1 MEAATMNKYHIKSFH
16 DIAEDSYQYGMG
28 KMVNY
33 YEMEGMIEADEAL
46 DALEQYGKKILF
58 YDYDGY
64 EINTDNDVLSYDVL
78 VNEHYEEPTADEI
91 TCWKDGRLKLY
102 NDHITFQI
110 SLMQPITN
118 LK

>member
-1 MEAATMNKYHIKSFH
+1 MMEKYYIKSHH
-16 DIAEDSYQYGMG
+16 DISEDSYQYGMG

-33 YEMEGMIEADEAL
+33 YEMEGIIEADEAL
-46 DALEQYGKKILF
+46 DALEQYGKKILL

-64 EINTDNDVLSYDVL
+64 EINTDNDVLSYDIL
-78 VNEHYEEPTADEI
+78 TNEHCIEATAKEI
-91 TCWKDGRLKLY
+91 TLWKKGKLTLY
-102 NDHITFQI
+102 NDHITFKI

>member
-1 MEAATMNKYHIKSFH
+1 MINEG
-16 DIAEDSYQYGMG
+16 EDVYWSLGELLSG
-28 KMVNY
+28 DV
-33 YEMEGMIEADEAL
+33 EADEAL

-78 VNEHYEEPTADEI
+78 VNEHYEEATADEI